1 MRRTA
6 ALGSPLS
13 CVLVAA
19 ACILTLPACGLL
31 LDTSPPDPF
40 TGSGD
45 AGDDRDARTDDDAGR
60 DAGPTD
66 ADVDAGPT
74 DAGVDAGPTDA
85 GVDAGPIDAGVDA
98 GPTDAGV
105 DAGPTDA
112 GPIDAGFDAG
122 PCTGREVDGDGD
134 GVSVCDG
141 DCDDANALVY
151 PSFVELC
158 NDGLDNDCAAST
170 PDACSE
176 RRAVYVSQRVGA
188 DTNPGTRDRPVAS
201 ITRGI
206 AIARDLGVPQSVIVG
221 GGLYVEDVTLVD
233 RVSLRGGFR
242 CASDALCDWAFDPI
256 AAESTI
262 QNLDSDGIVA
272 DATVREETVV
282 EDFRILGSEPSGSER
297 EEIAGFTL
305 LGGAPT
311 IRDNV
316 IEVGLAGTTAGLRP
330 RVVGVSIP
338 STAGGGTAQ
347 ILDNEIRAGEAVIL
361 SAAIR
366 MNSAT
371 GERTR
376 ARIEGN
382 VLQPGEAQR
391 SVGLVAFNSNDGT
404 EVVDNDFLVG
414 SSRMG
419 VIHGIE
425 VASTM
430 RIARNRIHVPP
441 PAGTPAPS
449 GCSTSGAWCTG
460 IASASATLVLE
471 NNVIFGPPGPRST
484 ALLLG
489 EIEGPAGRVL
499 VANNLLDGGGG
510 IPFGTPSGGGD
521 KSAAMVF
528 TNGPCVTCTPGESP
542 FASLENNI
550 LLGGRATF
558 RFGVYE
564 DPVASGGVARD
575 VFPGLLAHNV
585 FFFRP
590 TAAAAPPGVLY
601 RRYRG
606 ASVMSI
612 DDIAMVNAL
621 TSPLAFANQLVDPQL
636 DPTFHLLPRSAC
648 IDTGLSDRA
657 PLDDFDGEARPR
669 GAGFDIGPDEY

>member
-6 ALGSPLS
+6 ALPS
-13 CVLVAA
+13 LVSSALA
-19 ACILTLPACGLL
+19 ACALFTLSACGLL
-31 LDTSPPDPF
+31 LDTSPPDPPPGAPDGA
-40 TGSGD
+40 T
-45 AGDDRDARTDDDAGR
+45 
-60 DAGPTD
+60 PD
-66 ADVDAGPT
+66 ADAT
-74 DAGVDAGPTDA
+74 T
-85 GVDAGPIDAGVDA
+85 DAGPIDAGPIDA
-98 GPTDAGV
+98 GPIDAGF
-105 DAGPTDA
+105 DAGPIDAGFDAGPIDAGFDA

-122 PCTGREVDGDGD
+122 PCVDRDEDGDGI
-134 GVSVCDG
+134 SACDG
-141 DCDDANALVY
+141 DCDDANPLVN
-151 PSFVELC
+151 PGTMELC
-158 NDGLDNDCAAST
+158 DDGLDNDCDAST

-262 QNLDSDGIVA
+262 QNIDSDGIVA

-282 EDFRILGSEPSGSER
+282 EDFRILGWEPSATER

-347 ILDNEIRAGEAVIL
+347 ILDNEIRTGAAVIL

-366 MNSAT
+366 MNSAA

-391 SVGLVAFNSNDGT
+391 SVGLVAFNSDDGT

-441 PAGTPAPS
+441 PGGTPAPS
-449 GCSTSGAWCTG
+449 GCSTSDAWCTG
-460 IASASATLVLE
+460 IAIVIASASATLVLE

-489 EIEGPAGRVL
+489 EFERTAGSVF

-510 IPFGTPSGGGD
+510 IPFGTPGGGGD
-521 KSAAMVF
+521 KSAAVVF
-528 TNGPCVTCTPGESP
+528 TNGPCATCTPGESV
-542 FASLENNI
+542 FASLQNNI
-550 LLGGRATF
+550 LLGGRATE

-564 DPVASGGVARD
+564 DPVVSGGVARD

-590 TAAAAPPGVLY
+590 ATALMAPPGVLY
-601 RRYRG
+601 RRVRG

-612 DDIAMVNAL
+612 YDIAMVNAL
-621 TSPLAFANQLVDPQL
+621 TSPVSFANQLVDPQL
-636 DPTFHLLPRSAC
+636 DPTFHLLPRSTC